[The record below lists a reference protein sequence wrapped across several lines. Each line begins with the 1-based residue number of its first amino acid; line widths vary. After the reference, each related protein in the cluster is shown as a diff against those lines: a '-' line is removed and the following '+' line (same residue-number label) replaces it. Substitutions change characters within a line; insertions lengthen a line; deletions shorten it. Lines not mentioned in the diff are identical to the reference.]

1 MSPIRKTL
9 RRVSVVSAMALL
21 ALVSGSRGP
30 AEAQIAPI
38 PQDLG
43 ASGLGLALRRLPITA
58 RVLMVTAHPDD
69 EHNGLLVR
77 LSRGLGV
84 RTALLTLTRGEGGQ
98 NEIGIE
104 LNEALGV
111 LRTEELAA
119 VHRFDAVEQH
129 FGRAY
134 EFGYSFSAIESF
146 EKWGRDETIGDIVRV
161 IRGFRPDV
169 ILTLPLEGA
178 GGGQH
183 HQASAQ
189 LAREAFRAAADPA
202 RFPEQLKRGLL
213 PWQARK
219 LYQGGTGERIPGAA
233 VVVRTGSFDPLLGL
247 SWQELGSLAR
257 ASHRCQGSNQLKADP
272 VSGEVAYSL
281 VDSEPAMGGDE
292 TDILDGIDVSLTRLV
307 SFAPADPRLGF
318 LVTDVDALRVQVDVA
333 LAAYDPRALDKAA
346 PPIAAALDLARK
358 LRARLQ
364 KSPLP
369 ELARYEIA
377 NRLLQKEKDLSDALG
392 LAAGISLTATADD
405 DRVVPGQTF
414 GVSVLVANQGSA
426 LVRVDD
432 MTLELPE
439 GWKAKRIEGEPKTI
453 EAGRS
458 LALKFQVNVADKG
471 VRFSQPYWRRSLP
484 TAYRYDLDVPAYEGL
499 PWSSPDVS
507 GLLQYTAAGGVFAAL
522 DTPAVWR
529 YEGPWVGGEKQKVVA
544 AVPLLSVRVTPEI
557 AVFPLAMAKG
567 AKREFRVSVE
577 NNGKEPVLGTLRLEA
592 PPGWSVDPP
601 QFPLAF
607 RFEDEEATFRFQVSP
622 PVGVAE
628 GEIALRAVAL
638 TRDNQEFRDGFETI
652 AYHHI
657 QERNLY
663 RTAAV
668 RVKALDVRIPAGV
681 SVGYVMG
688 AGDEVANAIFQLGVP
703 VTFITESGLASGD
716 LSRYS
721 TIVTGIRAY
730 QTRNDLRANHQRLMK
745 YVEDGGNLV
754 VQYNK
759 LDFNQLAE
767 APSATSGFTGTS
779 GARLDSPYVP
789 YPGASVSTNRVT
801 DEASPVTL
809 LVPDHPFFT
818 TPNRL
823 TQRDLDGWVQ
833 ERATYLLEVRDQ
845 RYTDLLSSAD
855 PFPNNPGEKRGLL
868 VEARFGKGTWTY
880 VGLALFRQASV
891 GTDGVYRIL
900 ANLVARPRVK

>member
-1 MSPIRKTL
+1 MTRRRLSVLSTL
-9 RRVSVVSAMALL
+9 AFFV
-21 ALVSGSRGP
+21 LVAGSG
-30 AEAQIAPI
+30 AWVHAQLAPI
-38 PQDLG
+38 PQVLG
-43 ASGLGLALRRLPITA
+43 AAGLGLALRRLPITA

-69 EHNGLLVR
+69 ENNALLVR
-77 LSRGLGV
+77 LARGLGV

-98 NEIGIE
+98 NEIGTE

-119 VHRFDAVEQH
+119 VHRFDGVEQY
-129 FGRAY
+129 FGRSY
-134 EFGYSFSAIESF
+134 EFGSSFSVDESF
-146 EKWGRDETIGDIVRV
+146 EKWGRDDTLADIVRV
-161 IRGFRPDV
+161 VRSFRPDV
-169 ILTLPLEGA
+169 ILTLPLELP

-183 HQASAQ
+183 HQVSAQ

-202 RFPEQLKRGLL
+202 RFPGQQKRGLL

-219 LYQGGTGERIPGAA
+219 IYQGGSGEKIPGGA
-233 VVVRTGSFDPLLGL
+233 VIVKTGSFDPLLGL

-272 VSGEVAYSL
+272 ASGEAAYSL
-281 VDSEPAMGGDE
+281 VDSEPAVGAIE
-292 TDILDGIDVSLTRLV
+292 TDILDAIDVSLTRLV
-307 SFAPADPRLGF
+307 SFAPRDDPKLAF
-318 LVTDVDALRVQVDVA
+318 LATDVEALRVQLDAA
-333 LAAYDPRALDKAA
+333 LLAYDPQALDKAA
-346 PPIAAALDLARK
+346 VPIAAALELARK

-364 KSPLP
+364 QGPFP
-369 ELARYEIA
+369 EPARFEIV

-392 LAAGISLTATADD
+392 LATGLSLSATSDD
-405 DRVVPGQTF
+405 DLVVPGQSF

-432 MTLELPE
+432 VTLGLPE
-439 GWKAKRIEGEPKTI
+439 NWKAKRVEGDPKTI

-458 LALKFQVNVADKG
+458 LSLKYQVKVPEKG
-471 VRFSQPYWRRSLP
+471 VRFARPYWRRSQP

-499 PWSSPDVS
+499 PWSPPDVS
-507 GLLQYTAAGGVFAAL
+507 ASLQYTAAGGVSASL

-529 YEGPWVGGEKQKVVA
+529 YEGRWVGGEKQKVVA
-544 AVPLLSVRVTPEI
+544 AVPRLCVRLTPEI

-567 AKREFRVSVE
+567 TKREFRVSVE
-577 NNGKEPVLGTLRLEA
+577 NKGKEPVLGTLRLEA
-592 PPGWSVDPP
+592 PPGWSVDPA
-601 QFPLAF
+601 QAPLAF

-622 PVGVAE
+622 PEGVAE
-628 GEIALRAVAL
+628 GEIAVRAVGVS
-638 TRDNQEFRDGFETI
+638 RDNQEFRDGFQTI

-663 RTAAV
+663 RTASA

-688 AGDEVANAIFQLGVP
+688 TGDEVASAIFQLGVP
-703 VTFITESGLASGD
+703 VTFITEAGLSSGD

-730 QTRNDLRANHQRLMK
+730 QTRKDLRANHQRLMK

-767 APSATSGFTGTS
+767 APSATSGFTGS
-779 GARLDSPYVP
+779 SARAPKVDSPYAP
-789 YPGASVSTNRVT
+789 YPGASVSTKRVT
-801 DEASPVTL
+801 DEAAPITL
-809 LVPDHPFFT
+809 LVPDHPLFT
-818 TPNRL
+818 IPNRL
-823 TQRDLDGWVQ
+823 TQRDWDGWVQ
-833 ERATYLLEVRDQ
+833 ERGAYFLEVRDR
-845 RYTDLLSSAD
+845 RYVELLSSAD

-868 VEARFGKGTWTY
+868 VESKLGKGTWTY
-880 VGLALFRQASV
+880 VGLGLFRQVSA
-891 GTDGVYRIL
+891 GTDGAYRIL
-900 ANLVARPRVK
+900 ANLVARPRAK